1 VDGDE
6 ARGDGAV
13 WGGVSKQFICGRFLM
28 GKKELKR
35 NFKLYKTLAERATVD
50 CIRLVTHLMEYRK
63 RANFAETFI
72 ERLIEAGSAIR
83 HSLLWSHDNV
93 IIWDALVAECK
104 EQGERHN
111 TDRTYLDVEISTV
124 VKTSP
129 DNNKLDSGTL
139 EYSARWI
146 ENSLVG
152 ETNER
157 VVEFGKN
164 MAMSIR
170 AARSSNIDDT
180 CPNCDG
186 AGELAGDY
194 FAEDGIIT
202 CGRCNGKGT
211 I

>member
-1 VDGDE
+1 
-6 ARGDGAV
+6 
-13 WGGVSKQFICGRFLM
+13 
-28 GKKELKR
+28 
-35 NFKLYKTLAERATVD
+35 
-50 CIRLVTHLMEYRK
+50 
-63 RANFAETFI
+63 
-72 ERLIEAGSAIR
+72 
-83 HSLLWSHDNV
+83 V

-186 AGELAGDY
+186 AGDLAGDY